1 MRNRY
6 AKRGRG
12 GGATGR
18 SRHDES
24 REGTASSPHTRGD
37 TAKSADICTGGLG
50 NSCGRQVKD
59 EDDALECE
67 SCHTWFHIQCQNV
80 DRAKYKAIEDL
91 GGEVTWYCSECKI
104 TVPKVLDSISNLARK
119 LDTLQD
125 DIGQIKDRIN
135 VLESRV
141 SPDIDSFRDSISREC
156 KELFLREAENAKRQN
171 NVVIF
176 GLNQPTGVT
185 QEDRVN
191 EDKARILSIF
201 KDELGLPDIKVTKAI
216 RLLPRVPNPT
226 SNKPPP
232 TKVVLSCHADRITIL
247 QNAKKLANPKS
258 PQNSVFIAPDLSKEE
273 RELNKKL
280 RTELWSKR
288 NASQAAQE
296 NCKWVIRNNKV
307 IKIPELPGNSQASS
321 L

>member
-1 MRNRY
+1 M
-6 AKRGRG
+6 
-12 GGATGR
+12 
-18 SRHDES
+18 
-24 REGTASSPHTRGD
+24 
-37 TAKSADICTGGLG
+37 
-50 NSCGRQVKD
+50 
-59 EDDALECE
+59 
-67 SCHTWFHIQCQNV
+67 
-80 DRAKYKAIEDL
+80 
-91 GGEVTWYCSECKI
+91 
-104 TVPKVLDSISNLARK
+104 
-119 LDTLQD
+119 
-125 DIGQIKDRIN
+125 
-135 VLESRV
+135 
-141 SPDIDSFRDSISREC
+141 
-156 KELFLREAENAKRQN
+156 REAENAKRQN